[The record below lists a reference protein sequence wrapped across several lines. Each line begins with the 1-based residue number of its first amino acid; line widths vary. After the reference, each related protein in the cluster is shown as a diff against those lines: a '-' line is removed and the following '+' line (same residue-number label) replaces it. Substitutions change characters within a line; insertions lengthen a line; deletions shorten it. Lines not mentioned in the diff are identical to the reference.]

1 MWHDK
6 RISPRCLE
14 RGEQVLLYNS
24 RLKLSPSK
32 LKSQWSRPFKVVEDF
47 PHGVVEVMDEQD
59 GHQSKVNGH
68 RLKHSLGVELSDC

>member
-24 RLKLSPSK
+24 RLKLFLSK
-32 LKSQWSRPFKVVEDF
+32 LRSRWSRQFKVVEVF
-47 PHGVVEVMDEQD
+47 THGVVKVIDEKD
-59 GHQSKVNGH
+59 GDRFKVN
-68 RLKHSLGVELSDC
+68 EQ